1 MSLDGLGK
9 WFSNGDNLAGL
20 GGFLGAAGNIY
31 GAYNQNKMARK
42 MYKLQLGDY
51 ERQKRRQKQSE
62 NAFNQGFLVD
72 LSAHTQA

>member
-9 WFSNGDNLAGL
+9 WFTGDNLQAL
-20 GGFLGAAGNIY
+20 GGALGAAGNIY

-42 MYKLQLGDY
+42 FYNLQKSDY
-51 ERQKRRQKQSE
+51 DRQKRRQKQSE

-72 LSAHTQA
+72 LRK